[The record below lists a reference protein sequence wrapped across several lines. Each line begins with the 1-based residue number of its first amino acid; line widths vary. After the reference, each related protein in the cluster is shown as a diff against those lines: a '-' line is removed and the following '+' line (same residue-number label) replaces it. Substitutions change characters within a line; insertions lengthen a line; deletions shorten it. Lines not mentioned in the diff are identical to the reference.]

1 MTDNLLLDHISPTRT
16 SSSSVVGES
25 LEEIC
30 LNNGINPRK
39 IKQKGLEVRVVKSS
53 QNSIAL
59 FAKLRTPLKLRLFC
73 LRNCDH
79 RNFTNCESCE
89 NCESQF
95 VIFVRIA
102 NILFEYII

>member
-39 IKQKGLEVRVVKSS
+39 IKQKGLEVTDLE
-53 QNSIAL
+53 L
-59 FAKLRTPLKLRLFC
+59 FFNGFSNLSTLRNILKLAAHL
-73 LRNCDH
+73 
-79 RNFTNCESCE
+79 SV
-89 NCESQF
+89 
-95 VIFVRIA
+95 VI
-102 NILFEYII
+102 IIFKIK